1 MPQALVLDIVWSIAL
16 ATGLALLAK
25 RLGQPLI
32 LAYVAAGIIL
42 GPGVGF
48 GLIQD
53 ESNIRAIGEIGLILL
68 LFIIGLEMDLK
79 RLLHLGWP
87 VLVTG
92 LGQVL
97 LSALLALGLFLL
109 MGFPM
114 TGGRL
119 DAVYLA
125 AALSTSNTIIVM
137 KLLFDRKELDTP
149 ASRITVGILLIQ
161 DVCALVYLA
170 VQPDL
175 QNPAVLPIATS
186 LFKGTGLVIATLLV
200 SRYVLPRLFYWMAKH
215 AELLLLGAIAWCF
228 AVAQLADTAGLSRA
242 MGAFLAGVSISAFP
256 YNREVLNRIGS
267 LRDFFVTLFFVAVGL
282 QVPMPTPLLAGYA
295 AVAVGFVLGSRLLT
309 VLPFLYLMRQGV
321 RTGLLT
327 SINLAQVDEF
337 ALILV
342 AVGVTDGHIGR
353 DTASVVILAMIV
365 TTGLAPYMMQHGHRL
380 CRWAEAALDWVGV
393 RDRPRVPDTPLGL
406 PARHEGP
413 GRGIVLLGFYHSAS
427 SFVETLGT
435 THPQLLRDLLVIDAN
450 PDVYREL
457 TRRHIRCIYGDVA
470 QGGLLDSAGV
480 GEARLV
486 LCTIP
491 DHMLEGIDSLELVR
505 QVRRL
510 APRAEIVAT
519 AETIPTALQMYQAG
533 ADYVLLPRLTSA
545 ERLVEVVADGLAV
558 GLSALRQEQLSLLHE
573 RREVIS

>member
-1 MPQALVLDIVWSIAL
+1 MPQALVLDIVWAIAL

-32 LAYVAAGIIL
+32 LAYMAAGIIL
-42 GPGVGF
+42 GPSVGL

-53 ESNIRAIGEIGLILL
+53 QSNIQAIGEIGLILL
-68 LFIIGLEMDLK
+68 LFIIGLEMDLR
-79 RLLHLGWP
+79 RLLRVGWP
-87 VLVTG
+87 VVVTG
-92 LGQVL
+92 LSQVS
-97 LSALLALGLFLL
+97 LSALLALGMFLL

-114 TGGRL
+114 AGGRL

-125 AALSTSNTIIVM
+125 AALSLSSTMIVV

-149 ASRITVGILLIQ
+149 AGRITVGILLIQ

-170 VQPDL
+170 IQPDL
-175 QNPAVLPIATS
+175 QNPALRPIATS
-186 LFKGTGLVIATLLV
+186 LLKGAGLIIATFLV
-200 SRYVLPRLFYWMAKH
+200 SRYLLPRLFHWMAKH
-215 AELLLLGAIAWCF
+215 TELLLLGAIAWCF

-242 MGAFLAGVSISAFP
+242 MGAFIAGVSISAFP

-267 LRDFFVTLFFVAVGL
+267 LRDFFVTLFFVSVGL
-282 QVPMPTPLLAGYA
+282 QIPMPTGQLAGYTV
-295 AVAVGFVLGSRLLT
+295 AVVGFVLGSRLLT
-309 VLPFLYLMRQGV
+309 VFPFLYLMRKGV

-327 SINLAQVDEF
+327 SINLALVDEF
-337 ALILV
+337 ALVLV
-342 AVGVTDGHIGR
+342 AVGVADGHIAK
-353 DTASVVILAMIV
+353 DTASVVVLAMIV
-365 TTGLAPYMMQHGHRL
+365 TAALAPYMMQHSQRL
-380 CRWAEAALDWVGV
+380 CRWAEAGLAGIGISARPPFPISSPGQDQ
-393 RDRPRVPDTPLGL
+393 RDEEPAPR
-406 PARHEGP
+406 
-413 GRGIVLLGFYHSAS
+413 IVLLGFYHSAS
-427 SFVETLGT
+427 SFVETLGAI
-435 THPQLLRDLLVIDAN
+435 HPQLLRDVLVIDAN

-457 TRRHIRCIYGDVA
+457 TRRHIRCIYGDVT
-470 QGGLLDSAGV
+470 QNGLLDSAGV

-491 DHMLEGIDSLELVR
+491 DHMLAGTDSLGLLQ

-519 AETIPTALQMYQAG
+519 AETIPMALQMYHAG

-558 GLSALRQEQLSLLHE
+558 GLSALRKEQLSLLHE